1 MGQKTHPT
9 GFRLGI
15 IRTWDSRW
23 FATKNFADWLNEDVV
38 IRRFVKK
45 RLFRSG
51 ISKVTIDR
59 STKKVT
65 VNIFTAR
72 PGMVIGRRGAEVDM
86 LRDQLNH
93 LTGKQVYLNIKEVK
107 KPELTSTL
115 VAEHIATQLE
125 NRVSFRRAMK
135 KSITSAMRMGAKGIK
150 IQCGGRLGGAEIARV
165 EHYHDGEVPLHTL
178 RADIDYG
185 TATANT
191 TFGAVGVKVW
201 IYVNDIFPKDFR
213 RELSNQVQ
221 EAI

>member
-9 GFRLGI
+9 GFRLGVI
-15 IRTWDSRW
+15 KTWDSRW
-23 FATKNFADWLNEDVV
+23 FATKNYADWLNEDVT
-38 IRRFVKK
+38 IRRFVKQ
-45 RLFRSG
+45 RLYRAG
-51 ISKVTIDR
+51 IARVTIER

-72 PGMVIGRRGAEVDM
+72 PGMVIGRKGAEVDL

-107 KPELTSTL
+107 KPELSAQL
-115 VAEHIATQLE
+115 VSEHVASQLE

-135 KSITSAMRMGAKGIK
+135 KSITSAMRMGARGIK
-150 IQCGGRLGGAEIARV
+150 IQCGGRLGGSEIARV

-185 TATANT
+185 TSTAKT
-191 TFGAVGVKVW
+191 TFGTIGVKVW
-201 IYVNDIFPKDFR
+201 IYVNDIFPRDFK

>member
-1 MGQKTHPT
+1 MGHKTHPT

-15 IRTWDSRW
+15 IKTWDSRW
-23 FATKNFADWLNEDVV
+23 FARKNYADWLNEDVL
-38 IRRFVKK
+38 IRRYVKK
-45 RLFRSG
+45 KLFRSG
-51 ISKVTIDR
+51 IAKVTIER

-65 VNIFTAR
+65 VNIHTAR
-72 PGMVIGRRGAEVDM
+72 PGMVIGRQGKEVDN
-86 LRDQLNH
+86 LRDELNH
-93 LTGKQVYLNIKEVK
+93 ITNKQVYVNIKEVK
-107 KPELTSTL
+107 KPELTAEL
-115 VAEHIATQLE
+115 VAEHVATQLE

-135 KSITSAMRMGAKGIK
+135 KSITSAMRMGARGIK

-185 TATANT
+185 TAVART
-191 TFGAVGVKVW
+191 TFGTCGVKVW
-201 IYVNDIFPKDFR
+201 IYVNDVFPRDFK

>member
-15 IRTWDSRW
+15 IKTWDSRW
-23 FATKNFADWLNEDVV
+23 FATKNYADWLNEDVT
-38 IRRFVKK
+38 IRKFIKQ
-45 RLFRSG
+45 RLHRAG
-51 ISKVTIDR
+51 IAKVTIER

-65 VNIFTAR
+65 INIHTAR
-72 PGMVIGRRGAEVDM
+72 PGMVIGRKGQEVDL

-107 KPELTSTL
+107 KPELSSQL

-135 KSITSAMRMGAKGIK
+135 KSITSAIRMGARGIK

-165 EHYHDGEVPLHTL
+165 EAYNEGEVPLHTL

-185 TATANT
+185 TATAKT
-191 TFGAVGVKVW
+191 TFGTIGVKVW
-201 IYVNDIFPKDFR
+201 IYINDIFPKDFK

>member
-15 IRTWDSRW
+15 IKTWDSRW
-23 FATKNFADWLNEDVV
+23 FATKNYADWLNEDVT
-38 IRRFVKK
+38 IRRFIKQ
-45 RLFRSG
+45 RLHRAG
-51 ISKVTIDR
+51 IAKVTIER

-65 VNIFTAR
+65 INIHTAR
-72 PGMVIGRRGAEVDM
+72 PGMVIGRKGQEVDL

-107 KPELTSTL
+107 KPELNSTL

-125 NRVSFRRAMK
+125 NRVGFRRAMK
-135 KSITSAMRMGAKGIK
+135 KSITSAIRMGARGIK

-165 EHYHDGEVPLHTL
+165 EHYNEGEVPLHTL

-185 TATANT
+185 TATAKT
-191 TFGAVGVKVW
+191 TFGTVGVKVW
-201 IYVNDIFPKDFR
+201 IYINDIFPKDFK

>member
-1 MGQKTHPT
+1 MGQKTHPI

-15 IRTWDSRW
+15 IKTWDSRW
-23 FATKNFADWLNEDVV
+23 FATKNYADWLNEDVT
-38 IRRFVKK
+38 IRRFVKQ
-45 RLFRSG
+45 RLYRAG
-51 ISKVTIDR
+51 IAKVTIER

-65 VNIFTAR
+65 VNIHTAR
-72 PGMVIGRRGAEVDM
+72 PGMVIGRKGQEVDL

-107 KPELTSTL
+107 KPELSAQL
-115 VAEHIATQLE
+115 VSEHIATQLE

-135 KSITSAMRMGAKGIK
+135 KSITSAMRMGARGIK

-185 TATANT
+185 TATAKT
-191 TFGAVGVKVW
+191 TYGTVGVKVW
-201 IYVNDIFPKDFR
+201 VYVNDIFPKDFK

>member
-9 GFRLGI
+9 GFRLGV

-23 FATKNFADWLNEDVV
+23 FAGKNYADWLNEDVL
-38 IRRFVKK
+38 IRRFVRQ
-45 RLFRSG
+45 RLFRAG
-51 ISKVTIDR
+51 IARVTIER

-65 VNIFTAR
+65 VNIHTAR
-72 PGMVIGRRGAEVDM
+72 PGMVIGRKGQEVDM
-86 LRDQLNH
+86 LRDQLNV

-107 KPELTSTL
+107 KPELNAQL
-115 VAEHIATQLE
+115 VSEHVASQLE

-135 KSITSAMRMGAKGIK
+135 KSITSAMRMGARGIK

-165 EHYHDGEVPLHTL
+165 EQYHDGEVPLHTL
-178 RADIDYG
+178 RADIDFG
-185 TATANT
+185 ISTAKT
-191 TFGAVGVKVW
+191 TFGTIGVKVW
-201 IYVNDIFPKDFR
+201 VYVNDVFPRDFR

>member
-1 MGQKTHPT
+1 MGHKTHPT

-15 IRTWDSRW
+15 IKTWDSRW
-23 FATKNFADWLNEDVV
+23 FARKNYADWLNEDVL
-38 IRRFVKK
+38 IRRYVKK
-45 RLFRSG
+45 KLFRSG
-51 ISKVTIDR
+51 IAKVTIER
-59 STKKVT
+59 SAKKVT
-65 VNIFTAR
+65 VNIHTAR
-72 PGMVIGRRGAEVDM
+72 PGMVIGRQGKEVDN
-86 LRDQLNH
+86 LRDELNH
-93 LTGKQVYLNIKEVK
+93 ITNKQVYVNIKEVK
-107 KPELTSTL
+107 KPELTAEL
-115 VAEHIATQLE
+115 VAEHVATQLE

-185 TATANT
+185 TAVART
-191 TFGAVGVKVW
+191 TFGTCGVKVW
-201 IYVNDIFPKDFR
+201 IYVNDVFPRDFK